1 MEVFQYSAVGKTRR
15 NQGGENDEGGAK
27 EARGKPGETLKSVS
41 RSNGG

>member
-27 EARGKPGETLKSVS
+27 EARGKPGDIRKIIS
-41 RSNGG
+41 RSSG